1 MTETSYRMLNVLSF
15 LCSGEGLT
23 FFTKNNRVNFT
34 GEKSKMKLSEMHNNK
49 SNLVL
54 VVVLRSL
61 LTFEVPIV
69 TNSNFLLTISIHC
82 QEIRL

>member
-15 LCSGEGLT
+15 LRSGEGLT

-34 GEKSKMKLSEMHNNK
+34 GEKSKVKLSKMHNK
-49 SNLVL
+49 KLNLVL

-61 LTFEVPIV
+61 LTLEVPIV

>member
-15 LCSGEGLT
+15 LRSGEGLT

-34 GEKSKMKLSEMHNNK
+34 GEKSKVKLSKMHNK
-49 SNLVL
+49 KLNLVL

-61 LTFEVPIV
+61 LTLEVPIV
-69 TNSNFLLTISIHC
+69 TKINFLLTISIHC

>member
-1 MTETSYRMLNVLSF
+1 
-15 LCSGEGLT
+15 
-23 FFTKNNRVNFT
+23 
-34 GEKSKMKLSEMHNNK
+34 MKLSEMHNNK

-61 LTFEVPIV
+61 LTLEVPIV

-82 QEIRL
+82 QKIRL

>member
-1 MTETSYRMLNVLSF
+1 MTEISYRMLNVLSF
-15 LCSGEGLT
+15 LSSGEGLS
-23 FFTKNNRVNFT
+23 FFTINNRVNFT
-34 GEKSKMKLSEMHNNK
+34 GEKSKMKLSKMYNDK

-61 LTFEVPIV
+61 LTVEVPIV
-69 TNSNFLLTISIHC
+69 TNINFLLTISIHC